1 LDMKRTVLCAFLL
14 FVAFSA
20 GGVNAQIISP
30 DVQGKTPVIIVP
42 GITGSDLYNK
52 RTKKQ
57 VWFRLIRPDDD
68 DIRLPIS
75 PNLAANKDELEPRDI
90 IRGVRIAKWLPEIE
104 IYERL
109 IYSLEARGRYR
120 EAKWDN
126 PGKDGHR
133 DTFYVFPYDWRRDN
147 VESARQLIQK
157 IEALKAR
164 LKKPNLKF
172 NIIAHSMGGLVARY
186 AAMYGNAD
194 IPAGDPVPTWAGA
207 KHLDKI
213 LLVGTPNEG
222 SILALRALVSGYSI
236 TSGIPLSLI
245 QSFDRFDAFTA
256 PSVFQLLPSNGSLVV
271 VDEKFQK
278 LDVDIF
284 DPNTWNEY
292 DWSLWEDPE
301 FAREFKLEDQ
311 KNARPYFLA
320 ALDRA
325 KRFHAALRAGKPGKA
340 PVSYYLVGGDC
351 KDTPQAALILYDEK
365 NERWETVFRPR
376 SFTRIDG
383 TRVSESE
390 VKNHLTTKG
399 DGTVTLRSLIV
410 DSVPVEER
418 DKFLPVVGGMFQCE
432 DHTKLVTSSDIQQKL
447 ISLLN
452 Q

>member
-1 LDMKRTVLCAFLL
+1 MKRTVLWAFLL
-14 FVAFSA
+14 LVAFSA
-20 GGVNAQIISP
+20 SGSRAQYISP
-30 DVQGKTPVIIVP
+30 DVQGKTPVIIIP

-52 RTKKQ
+52 NTKKQ

-75 PNLAANKDELEPRDI
+75 PNLASNKDDLEPRDI

-109 IYSLEARGRYR
+109 IYSLESQGRYR
-120 EAKWDN
+120 EGKWDD

-147 VESARQLIQK
+147 VDSARQLVQK
-157 IEALKAR
+157 IEALKAK
-164 LKKPNLKF
+164 LKKPNLRF

-194 IPAGDPVPTWAGA
+194 IPSGDPVPTWAGA

-236 TSGIPLSLI
+236 TSGIPLSLL

-256 PSVFQLLPSNGSLVV
+256 PSVFQLLPSNGSFVLLN
-271 VDEKFQK
+271 EKFERQK
-278 LDVDIF
+278 VDVF
-284 DPNTWNEY
+284 DPNTWSEY
-292 DWSLWEDPE
+292 HWNIWEDPE
-301 FAREFKLEDQ
+301 FSREFKLEDQ
-311 KNARPYFLA
+311 QNARPYFLA
-320 ALDRA
+320 ALERA
-325 KRFHAALRAGKPGKA
+325 RRFHQALRAGRPGKP

-351 KDTPQAALILYDEK
+351 KDTPLAALVLYDEK
-365 NERWETVFRPR
+365 KGRWETVFRPR
-376 SFTRIDG
+376 PFTRIDG
-383 TRVSESE
+383 TRVSEAE
-390 VKNHLTTKG
+390 VRKHLTTKG
-399 DGTVTLRSLIV
+399 DGTVTLSSLVV
-410 DSVPVEER
+410 DSVPIEER
-418 DKFLPVVGGMFQCE
+418 DRFLPVASGIFQCE